1 MVLRQ
6 QPRARPPMDRITPR
20 ELVRP
25 SIVDE
30 RGALDLQA
38 LAFLVAAVLTG
49 VFVILFLWPSSRG
62 SCPVR

>member
-1 MVLRQ
+1 
-6 QPRARPPMDRITPR
+6 MDRITPR